1 MARRGVFL
9 LSIGILVLASWLYG
23 AVDARAQGVPGL
35 IRDTEIENTIAA
47 YAAPLLSAAGLNR
60 EAFNAHIVRSND
72 LNAFVARGQRVFITT
87 GLLRRSNDA
96 GEVIGVIAHELGHI
110 AGGHLA
116 RLHGALDDASTA
128 AMIAQLLGIAVGVMS
143 GQPGAGAAIGTGGV
157 HVAERSLL
165 QFSRT
170 QESAA
175 DQAGVLYLDRA
186 GISARGLLSFMQ
198 VLSNQE
204 FLHQNRQDP
213 YMRTHPLSRERLAF
227 LENHVA
233 NSPHSDTPL
242 PEKFIEMHKRM
253 VAKLDGF
260 LDPPATTFRK
270 YKEDDDSIVSR
281 YARAVAWYRYPDMNR
296 ALPLIDGLIADE
308 PDNPYFHELK
318 GQMLLEHGRLKES
331 VAPYE
336 TAVRLMPEAPQIRT
350 GLAHAYIELQRD
362 DLLDRAIGHLEA
374 ALQQDNSYASAWRLL
389 GMGYGRQQQMGLS
402 SWALAEYNILIG
414 RRTDARGLA
423 ERAMKLL
430 KEGEAAWLRSQ
441 DIVQETRRDRD
452 R

>member
-1 MARRGVFL
+1 VARRGVFL

-23 AVDARAQGVPGL
+23 AVGARAQGIPGL
-35 IRDTEIENTIAA
+35 IRDTEIENTIRA
-47 YAAPLLSAAGLNR
+47 YAAPLLSAAGLEG
-60 EAFNAHIVRSND
+60 EAFNVHIVNSND
-72 LNAFVARGQRVFITT
+72 LNAFVARGQRMFITT
-87 GLLRRSNDA
+87 GLLRRSDDA
-96 GEVIGVIAHELGHI
+96 GQVIGVIAHELGHI
-110 AGGHLA
+110 SGGHLA

-143 GQPGAGAAIGTGGV
+143 GQPGAAAAIGTGGV

-186 GISARGLLSFMQ
+186 GISARGLLGFMQ
-198 VLSNQE
+198 ILANQE
-204 FLHQNRQDP
+204 FLHQSRQDP

-233 NSPHSDTPL
+233 NSPHSDKPL
-242 PEKFIEMHKRM
+242 PEAFVEMHKRM

-260 LDPPATTFRK
+260 LDSPATTFRK
-270 YKEDDDSIVSR
+270 YKDDDSVISR

-296 ALPLIDGLIADE
+296 ALPLIDGLIAEE

-318 GQMLLEHGRLKES
+318 GQMLLENGRLTES
-331 VAPYE
+331 IGPYE
-336 TAVRLMPEAPQIRT
+336 TAIRLMPNAPQIRS

-362 DLLDRAIGHLEA
+362 DLLEQAAGHLEA
-374 ALQQDNSYASAWRLL
+374 ALQEDRTYARAWRLL
-389 GMGYGRQQQMGLS
+389 GMAYGRQQKMGLS

-423 ERAMKLL
+423 ERAMNLL
-430 KEGEAAWLRSQ
+430 KEGEPAWLRSQ
-441 DIVQETRRDRD
+441 DILHEARRERDR
-452 R
+452 